1 MSVKLKIL
9 VALLLGASLFYFS
22 CNKPVKSTT
31 NNSAIGSQLAVNL
44 YKSLTG
50 ANGGAKVADGNK
62 TPFQVSRNGK
72 QVYGT
77 NPFSCGAIFDTTLNY
92 TTPSHDT
99 TQAYLQHIKY
109 VLTCNG
115 QAVNGYTMLDS
126 VGITTT
132 APLMKNNITV
142 VQTYNLRALDTTYK
156 VVSMD
161 GSIVNN
167 TAFNTLNSSNTVT
180 VYHKINAY
188 YALSGY
194 TIDARQGISVIT
206 SGTSTFTAIQS
217 DLSNGT
223 SSVINYAG
231 TITFVGNNVVQITFT
246 INGGAPQSY
255 KIDVIHGTVIN

>member
-1 MSVKLKIL
+1 MSVKLKTFITL
-9 VALLLGASLFYFS
+9 SLGALLFYFS

-31 NNSAIGSQLAVNL
+31 DNSAIGSQLAVNL

-50 ANGGAKVADGNK
+50 ANGGTNVASGNK
-62 TPFQVSRNGK
+62 TPFAVRAGGR

-77 NPFSCGAIFDTTLNY
+77 NPFSCGAVFDTTLHYSN
-92 TTPSHDT
+92 PSHDT

-109 VLTCNG
+109 VLTCSG
-115 QAVNGYTMLDS
+115 QTVNGYTMLDS

-132 APLMKNNITV
+132 APLMQNNITV
-142 VQTYNLRALDTTYK
+142 VQSYNLRALDTTYK

-167 TAFNTLNSSNTVT
+167 TAFNTFNSSNV
-180 VYHKINAY
+180 VNGYHKINSY

-194 TIDARQGISVIT
+194 TIDASQGISVIT
-206 SGTSTFTAIQS
+206 SGTSTFTAVQN

-223 SSVINYAG
+223 SLTINYAG
-231 TITFVGNNVVQITFT
+231 TITFVANNIAQITFT

-255 KIDVIHGTVIN
+255 KIDVIHGTVVN